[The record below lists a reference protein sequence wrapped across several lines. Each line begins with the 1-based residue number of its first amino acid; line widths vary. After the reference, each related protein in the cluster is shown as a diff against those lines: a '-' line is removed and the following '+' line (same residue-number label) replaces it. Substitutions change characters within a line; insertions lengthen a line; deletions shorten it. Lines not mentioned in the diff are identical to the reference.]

1 MAYKQERLSGFPIDH
16 SVVAVEN
23 TPEMKKVAQQIAKLQ
38 AEYDQ
43 LREQEQRRQWQRY
56 LQIVRSNAINNLAR

>member
-1 MAYKQERLSGFPIDH
+1 MSYKQERLSGFLIDH

-23 TPEMKKVAQQIAKLQ
+23 TPEMKKVAQQISKLQ